1 MECVRVKELLS
12 EYIDG
17 VLDTR
22 ARAGVEKHIAVC
34 EGCKE
39 DLASMSALVEEL
51 GGLKPVK
58 APPDFL
64 EEIHGRLRPRFQFGR
79 MARKLF
85 VPFRIKIPLELAAA
99 ATMAVLVFSV
109 LSLQEGDREKE
120 VAERLS
126 DGPVGS
132 VLREETKPT
141 PHVAEETRSG
151 LPEAAYVKSAG
162 KSKAEPVKPAPE
174 IGSQS
179 LSLSPEEPGS
189 GLHRRTGGP
198 IELAV
203 LLKTGIPGR
212 THESHVEVETAS
224 DLQRDPGSDQKES
237 ADTAYVEEM
246 APTRKGSPVVKTE
259 REQSKKEK
267 PAMLPRLRKRTVLKD
282 KAIPSPGDSEDFLSK
297 AKYVTERAEGKVLS
311 VEYERESTRLRSI
324 SVEIPAKHYG
334 SFCQELIRMAE
345 LQSPPPSIP
354 DKGLETIRIR
364 MKLIFAE

>member
-85 VPFRIKIPLELAAA
+85 MPFRIKIPLELAAA

-109 LSLQEGDREKE
+109 LSLQKGDREMVRVPITSVHKE
-120 VAERLS
+120 VAERFS

-132 VLREETKPT
+132 V
-141 PHVAEETRSG
+141 
-151 LPEAAYVKSAG
+151 
-162 KSKAEPVKPAPE
+162 
-174 IGSQS
+174 
-179 LSLSPEEPGS
+179 SLSPEEPES
-189 GLHRRTGGP
+189 GLHWRTGGP

-203 LLKTGIPGR
+203 LLKIGITSR
-212 THESHVEVETAS
+212 THEPHVEAETAS
-224 DLQRDPGSDQKES
+224 DLQRDPGLDQKKS
-237 ADTAYVEEM
+237 ADTAYVEKKV
-246 APTRKGSPVVKTE
+246 PTRKGSPVVKTE
-259 REQSKKEK
+259 REGLKKEK
-267 PAMLPRLRKRTVLKD
+267 LAMLPQLRKRTGLKD

-297 AKYVTERAEGKVLS
+297 AKYVTRRAEGKVLS

-324 SVEIPAKHYG
+324 RVEIPAKHYR
-334 SFCQELIRMAE
+334 SFCQELIRIAE

-364 MKLIFAE
+364 MKLIFSE

>member
-1 MECVRVKELLS
+1 MECVRVRELLS

-22 ARAGVEKHIAVC
+22 ARAEIEKHIAVC
-34 EGCKE
+34 EGCKK

-51 GGLKPVK
+51 GALKPVK

-109 LSLQEGDREKE
+109 FSLQKGDREKM
-120 VAERLS
+120 VAERFS
-126 DGPVGS
+126 DGPVAS

-141 PHVAEETRSG
+141 PHVAEETRAG
-151 LPEAAYVKSAG
+151 LPEPAYLKSAG

-174 IGSQS
+174 MGSQ
-179 LSLSPEEPGS
+179 LLTLSPEEPES
-189 GLHRRTGGP
+189 GVQRRTGGP

-203 LLKTGIPGR
+203 LLKTGITNR
-212 THESHVEVETAS
+212 TDEPHVGAETVS
-224 DLQRDPGSDQKES
+224 DLQRDPASALKES
-237 ADTAYVEEM
+237 DDTVYVEEK
-246 APTRKGSPVVKTE
+246 APTGKGSPVVKTE
-259 REQSKKEK
+259 REESKKEK
-267 PAMLPRLRKRTVLKD
+267 PAMLPQVRKRTVLKD
-282 KAIPSPGDSEDFLSK
+282 KAVPLPGDSEDFFSK

-311 VEYERESTRLRSI
+311 VEYDRKSTRLRSI
-324 SVEIPAKHYG
+324 SVEIPAKHYR

-364 MKLIFAE
+364 MKLIFSE